1 MAPPRGAPGPRWA
14 PVLVGLAA
22 LLPAVTYSR
31 SPLES
36 VQRFS
41 LLPTYLP
48 VAFRVQHAD
57 GAFFLKEANQDIM
70 RNSSLQSRVESF
82 LVYRARRPP
91 VLRASYGPFSAEQEV
106 PPELLPPSPG
116 WRLRAHVLQERIHR
130 GRPRAHVL
138 FHALGRDWAEPDP
151 GASRLPCVRVFAFR
165 ETQAVRGSCRL
176 RGELGLC
183 VARLDLPAGWFSP
196 PTAPAGRKKPAA
208 EPAEG
213 SPVELYYSLPAGE
226 PRADCA
232 WPEPRGDSGSRGGH
246 GDMDESGP
254 PLQRIG
260 SIFLSPSP
268 GQPPLLELQLDEH
281 VSVHYAG
288 RTVRP
293 GAVLTFPVSVSRNC
307 SADRFT
313 LRAKVKKGVSIVR
326 VTASSPG
333 LWEVTESRDPAVIVC
348 RRKATAAATSSG
360 PGDRGT
366 GASDEVMRIDVAIAE
381 PGEPAAAQLVTWQVE
396 YPGAI
401 TSDLGISKIY
411 VSRKELL
418 SIVPLATEAELLNTA
433 VLTGRTVA
441 VPVRVVAVEEDGAV
455 AEVRGSLECWSSDED
470 VVKVSER
477 CDSVFANGKELR
489 GRVGATAFFRHQEL
503 SRALAL
509 TVWAPRLPL
518 HIDVSDPEL
527 NQIKG
532 WRVPV
537 AASRRPGPEDEEEEE
552 EQRRARGCALQ
563 FQRATVRVLA
573 QFVAEA
579 AEPGAPPAHLLG
591 PDWQV
596 DITELVRDSMQVDE
610 PRVAALQQGHVLV
623 GQELGMATLQILS
636 PLSDAILAEKTITV
650 LEEKVAIT
658 DLGVQLVAGLSLSL
672 QPSPGSSKAVFA
684 TATAQEL
691 LQRPKQEA
699 VLSCWVQFSDGAVT
713 PLDIYDGKDFS
724 LLATSLDEKVVSVRQ
739 DPKSRWPTVAAEM
752 EGQGGLVKV
761 ELAISEQCQKSKRR
775 SVLAAGTA
783 DLKVKFGP
791 NDVRPNTSEGRY
803 TGAAAPLETG
813 AGDRRPRWPLQEW
826 GGRGG
831 AAASSSSVGLPQGRG
846 LATQRPAFPRQDEEG
861 PHTVPFGLT
870 SLPGPRGHP
879 GSGGAPAED
888 ELAQAAQGLSDLEVG
903 MYALLGV
910 FCLAILLFLAN
921 CAAFA
926 LRYRR
931 KRGPFEEAEGVS
943 HAHDWVG
950 LSQRAELLENPAGF
964 ASCPEEQTTALD
976 RGLDFEESKYLLASG
991 SPTSPNGQLCRAV
1004 GAPAPG
1010 GRERKAE
1017 PPASP
1022 TSKRK
1027 RVTFTTFIPAS
1038 PDAGGPATLTHG
1050 EGTGRWGCQGV
1061 DVGARE
1067 GQLCSWERPHEGV

>member
-1 MAPPRGAPGPRWA
+1 MAPPRRGPGPRWA

-22 LLPAVTYSR
+22 LLPAVTHGR

-82 LVYRARRPP
+82 LVHRARRPP

-106 PPELLPPSPG
+106 PPELLPPAPG

-138 FHALGRDWAEPDP
+138 FHALGRDWAEPGP
-151 GASRLPCVRVFAFR
+151 GAARLPCVRVFAFR
-165 ETQAVRGSCRL
+165 ETQEVRGSCRL

-183 VARLDLPAGWFSP
+183 VARLDLPAGWFGP
-196 PTAPAGRKKPAA
+196 PTAPAGRRRPAA

-232 WPEPRGDSGSRGGH
+232 WPEPRGDGGSRGGH

-313 LRAKVKKGVSIVR
+313 LRAKVKKGVSIVGVR
-326 VTASSPG
+326 ASSPA

-348 RRKATAAATSSG
+348 RRKAVAATSSV
-360 PGDRGT
+360 DS
-366 GASDEVMRIDVAIAE
+366 ASDEVMRIDVAIAE

-411 VSRKELL
+411 VSRKDLL

-455 AEVRGSLECWSSDED
+455 AEVRGPLECWSSDED

-537 AASRRPGPEDEEEEE
+537 AASRRPGAEEEEEEE

-610 PRVAALQQGHVLV
+610 PRVAALLQGHVLV

-650 LEEKVAIT
+650 LEEKVAVT

-672 QPSPGSSKAVFA
+672 QLSPGSSKAIFA

-699 VLSCWVQFSDGAVT
+699 ALSCWVQFSDGAVT

-724 LLATSLDEKVVSVRQ
+724 LLATSLDEKVVSIRQ
-739 DPKSRWPTVAAEM
+739 DPESRWPTVAAEA
-752 EGQGGLVKV
+752 EGQGSLVRV

-775 SVLAAGTA
+775 SVLATGTA
-783 DLKVKFGP
+783 GLKVKFGP
-791 NDVRPNTSEGRY
+791 NDARPNASEGRY
-803 TGAAAPLETG
+803 SGAAAPLETG
-813 AGDRRPRWPLQEW
+813 AGDRRPRWPPQEW

-831 AAASSSSVGLPQGRG
+831 APASSSPGPPQGRG
-846 LATQRPAFPRQDEEG
+846 PATQRPPFPG
-861 PHTVPFGLT
+861 PHTVPFGFP
-870 SLPGPRGHP
+870 SLPAPGGRP

-910 FCLAILLFLAN
+910 FCLAILLFLVN

-931 KRGPFEEAEGVS
+931 KQGPFEEAEGVS

-950 LSQRAELLENPAGF
+950 LSQRAELLENPAGL
-964 ASCPEEQTTALD
+964 ATGPEEQTTALD
-976 RGLDFEESKYLLASG
+976 RGLDFEESKYLLATS
-991 SPTSPNGQLCRAV
+991 SPTSPNGQLCWAA
-1004 GAPAPG
+1004 GPPAPG

-1027 RVTFTTFIPAS
+1027 RVTFTTFIS
-1038 PDAGGPATLTHG
+1038 PDAGGPATLPRG
-1050 EGTGRWGCQGV
+1050 EAAGHWGCQ
-1061 DVGARE
+1061 DVGAPG
-1067 GQLCSWERPHEGV
+1067 GQHCRWERPHKGV

>member
-1 MAPPRGAPGPRWA
+1 MAALSCLHGADEVGAAPGAAVVVA
-14 PVLVGLAA
+14 PGAEMDGERRHVATWEGEGEAE
-22 LLPAVTYSR
+22 AVTHGR

-82 LVYRARRPP
+82 LVHRARRPP
-91 VLRASYGPFSAEQEV
+91 VLRASYGPFSAGAAGLSTV
-106 PPELLPPSPG
+106 ADGDSR
-116 WRLRAHVLQERIHR
+116 RLRPHAWNCSTDAKHVMAHLLRRVYLT
-130 GRPRAHVL
+130 RPRVQCVCA
-138 FHALGRDWAEPDP
+138 
-151 GASRLPCVRVFAFR
+151 ASV
-165 ETQAVRGSCRL
+165 
-176 RGELGLC
+176 
-183 VARLDLPAGWFSP
+183 
-196 PTAPAGRKKPAA
+196 
-208 EPAEG
+208 
-213 SPVELYYSLPAGE
+213 SLPALPPGAGVSLR
-226 PRADCA
+226 RAETA
-232 WPEPRGDSGSRGGH
+232 SPEAGRVDARVPPAGSRA
-246 GDMDESGP
+246 
-254 PLQRIG
+254 R
-260 SIFLSPSP
+260 
-268 GQPPLLELQLDEH
+268 
-281 VSVHYAG
+281 
-288 RTVRP
+288 RP
-293 GAVLTFPVSVSRNC
+293 EGCQMA
-307 SADRFT
+307 
-313 LRAKVKKGVSIVR
+313 RAKVKKGVSIVGVR
-326 VTASSPG
+326 ASSPA

-348 RRKATAAATSSG
+348 RRKAVAATSRPPLPTHELRPLSVPLDG
-360 PGDRGT
+360 KPEPGDRRPT
-366 GASDEVMRIDVAIAE
+366 AVPEVGVTVRQPR
-381 PGEPAAAQLVTWQVE
+381 PGCDGDPRVQSRLVECQ
-396 YPGAI
+396 
-401 TSDLGISKIY
+401 SDLGISKIY
-411 VSRKELL
+411 VSRKDLL

-455 AEVRGSLECWSSDED
+455 AEVRGPLECWSSDED

-537 AASRRPGPEDEEEEE
+537 AASRRPGAEEEEEEEE

-610 PRVAALQQGHVLV
+610 PRVAALLQGHVLV

-650 LEEKVAIT
+650 LEEKVAVT

-672 QPSPGSSKAVFA
+672 QLSPGSSKAIFA

-699 VLSCWVQFSDGAVT
+699 ALSCWVQFSDGAVT

-724 LLATSLDEKVVSVRQ
+724 LLATSLDEKVVSIRQ
-739 DPKSRWPTVAAEM
+739 DPESRWPTVAAEA
-752 EGQGGLVKV
+752 EGQGALVRV

-775 SVLAAGTA
+775 SVLATGTA
-783 DLKVKFGP
+783 GLKVKFGP
-791 NDVRPNTSEGRY
+791 NDARPNASEGRY
-803 TGAAAPLETG
+803 SGAAAPLETG
-813 AGDRRPRWPLQEW
+813 AGDRRPRWPPQEW

-831 AAASSSSVGLPQGRG
+831 APASSSPGPPQGRG
-846 LATQRPAFPRQDEEG
+846 PATQRPPFPG
-861 PHTVPFGLT
+861 PHTVPFGFP
-870 SLPGPRGHP
+870 SLPAPGGRP

-931 KRGPFEEAEGVS
+931 KQGPFEEAEGVS

-950 LSQRAELLENPAGF
+950 LSQRAELLENPAGL
-964 ASCPEEQTTALD
+964 ATGPEEQTTALD
-976 RGLDFEESKYLLASG
+976 RGLDFEESKYLLATS
-991 SPTSPNGQLCRAV
+991 SPTSPNGQLCWAA
-1004 GAPAPG
+1004 GPPAPG

-1027 RVTFTTFIPAS
+1027 RVTFTTFIS
-1038 PDAGGPATLTHG
+1038 PDAGGPATLPRG
-1050 EGTGRWGCQGV
+1050 EAAGHWGCQ
-1061 DVGARE
+1061 DVGAPG
-1067 GQLCSWERPHEGV
+1067 GQHCRWERPHEGV